1 MSLKDLS
8 IPTKFAKCKVSVILQ
23 GLSAEDAEILTDAV
37 MNPEWPLTVLSR
49 ELMKRDILVSDNTL
63 RRHRLKGCPCWKV

>member
-23 GLSAEDAEILTDAV
+23 GLSAEDAKILTDAV

-49 ELMKRDILVSDNTL
+49 ELMK
-63 RRHRLKGCPCWKV
+63 HCY